1 MKMRSITILA
11 GVLAFAAALQA
22 AETNVLR
29 QVQNIPLPDVEGR
42 IDHFGVDIQ
51 GQRLFV
57 SALGNNTLEVLDLRE
72 GKRLTS
78 ITGLKEPQGVFF
90 VRKVNKLFVAN
101 GDDGTCRVFDGSSY
115 KPLLTVHFSSDA
127 TTFVTMPAKTRST
140 SATAKECWV
149 SWTRPP
155 ARNLRTFRF
164 EAILSHFG
172 WKNRGQ
178 GFLSTCPR
186 PTTPLPSWIV

>member
-11 GVLAFAAALQA
+11 GVLAFAAAPQA

-78 ITGLKEPQGVFF
+78 ITGLK
-90 VRKVNKLFVAN
+90 
-101 GDDGTCRVFDGSSY
+101 GTPRS
-115 KPLLTVHFSSDA
+115 LL
-127 TTFVTMPAKTRST
+127 
-140 SATAKECWV
+140 
-149 SWTRPP
+149 RP
-155 ARNLRTFRF
+155 
-164 EAILSHFG
+164 
-172 WKNRGQ
+172 
-178 GFLSTCPR
+178 
-186 PTTPLPSWIV
+186 